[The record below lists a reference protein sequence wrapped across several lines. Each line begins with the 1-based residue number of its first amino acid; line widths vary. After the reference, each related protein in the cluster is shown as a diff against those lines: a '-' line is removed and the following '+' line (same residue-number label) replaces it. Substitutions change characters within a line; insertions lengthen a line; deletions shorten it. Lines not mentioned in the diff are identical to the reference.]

1 MAKRD
6 EQKAEAAE
14 ARAEAKEERLAEDRA
29 EVRAQAKAEAAKQ
42 VSFEES
48 ILTEGKPQVNDPAMP
63 LSDPDFQALM
73 RTECEFREQSGLPVD
88 ESVLH
93 AVRSRWAVL
102 KAAGPAKA

>member
-14 ARAEAKEERLAEDRA
+14 ARAEAK
-29 EVRAQAKAEAAKQ
+29 AEAAKP

-48 ILTEGKPQVNDPAMP
+48 ILTEGKAPVPDAEMP

-88 ESVLH
+88 ESVLQ

-102 KAAGPAKA
+102 KAAKQAKA